1 LAEQAIER
9 LAASGVERETV
20 EPGEVFSRKQVPGGS
35 LDESLVEDGVDAVL
49 EPCAVAGKAGAFGG
63 LQAKVA
69 RVIVWD
75 PDRWQVI
82 EPEQMGQDLG
92 VDLVGFDLC
101 LCDGAGLQRVA
112 NSDGVAEGT
121 EDSDH
126 SPRVKSGLHRDL
138 VKGREVA
145 LREVCDALS
154 RGGEAMAEGDL
165 AGIVEDDSFDIFL
178 VQIETSEWHKIKSPV
193 MTSQRAA
200 ASLKVSC
207 DHRTGSGQNG
217 NYLFELEAQPGGPMG
232 RPDTTAGS
240 KPINPAGR
248 PRSVRP
254 RSPGWDVEVLE
265 HLVPNPVG
273 CSLAQFVAGLQDD
286 HARYDGFGNRLSQ
299 TVTQGTG
306 PASVTLVNGNTN
318 RISSAGY
325 AYDSNG
331 NMTQMPKGSGSM
343 TLDYDLSN
351 RVSGV
356 SHPDGAEQYRYAPDN
371 RRVWRSAGRTACYA
385 HRGNDGQF
393 EWVGYGEGTQE
404 QVILYSPGGQ
414 KMGAYCVIFS
424 PNLQY
429 FAVTASE
436 ENVYYGGRLVGKRL
450 VSVTGSNNGLVS
462 AFTADRLQSK
472 GNGSNYYPY
481 GESKNSTAG
490 DDREGFAT
498 YTRDEKSGLDYADQ
512 RWYASGVGRFN
523 SPDPYQASA
532 ALSSPGS
539 WNRFTY
545 VNSDAINYN
554 DPLGLVSCP
563 ADTPTSVHICSN
575 GELLGYVQILG
586 NASIGNTQLSFHY
599 VGAQD
604 IYESGFCT
612 TSSGLSCYEHDL
624 KIRYFSSFRA
634 ESCTV
639 SQWVVS
645 FGGDCGNSA
654 AAATPLFRFFRGIG
668 LAWWASASIVGE
680 IAALSVAARLPN
692 AIWNQGLNRFRF
704 LVNGSFRYPDLV
716 DQTKRIVYEV
726 KYVDRFNITQQIID
740 TAQGAATAEGGAYSY
755 VLYLYQGA
763 YNALTTS
770 QWKTLSDLGIQVIS
784 FTP

>member
-1 LAEQAIER
+1 
-9 LAASGVERETV
+9 
-20 EPGEVFSRKQVPGGS
+20 
-35 LDESLVEDGVDAVL
+35 VDSVL

-112 NSDGVAEGT
+112 NSDGVDEGT

-126 SPRVKSGLHRDL
+126 SPRVKSGLHCDL
-138 VKGREVA
+138 VKGRQVA
-145 LREVCDALS
+145 LREVCDALAS
-154 RGGEAMAEGDL
+154 GGEAMAKGDL

-178 VQIETSEWHKIKSPV
+178 VQIETSEWHKMKSPV

-240 KPINPAGR
+240 KPISPVGR

-254 RSPGWDVEVLE
+254 RSPGWDVDALE

-306 PASVTLVNGNTN
+306 PSSVTLVNGNTN

-325 AYDSNG
+325 AYDPNG

-385 HRGNDGQF
+385 SRGNDQEGY
-393 EWVGYGEGTQE
+393 WGGYGEGATE

-414 KMGAYCVIFS
+414 KMGAYCLSFS

-436 ENVYYGGRLVGKRL
+436 ENVFYGGRLVGKRL
-450 VSVTGSNNGLVS
+450 VSVTNSNNGLVS
-462 AFTADRLQSK
+462 DFTADRLQSK

-498 YTRDEKSGLDYADQ
+498 YTRDENSGLDYADQ
-512 RWYASGVGRFN
+512 RWYASGVGRFT
-523 SPDPYQASA
+523 SPDPFEPSA
-532 ALSSPGS
+532 NRRDPAS
-539 WNRFTY
+539 WNRYTY
-545 VNSDAINYN
+545 VRNNPSNRTDPKGLFDLDPSDPTNCFFNPSACWNPWPGVIVFPGGGETSWVELDNGTVLYAQYGDSVAWPTVNWSGLMAFAATQAIPFPGAGTLNEPIPWIKFVEWVTAIGRRFPALIALELSVSRMGDEHLPPDPSKCPGKDAFNKPDKAPFSGWTWKGPDSPGGSRGAWVSPDGSQSLHPDLNHPPPVKPHWDYR
-554 DPLGLVSCP
+554 DPLG
-563 ADTPTSVHICSN
+563 T
-575 GELLGYVQILG
+575 
-586 NASIGNTQLSFHY
+586 FWR
-599 VGAQD
+599 
-604 IYESGFCT
+604 
-612 TSSGLSCYEHDL
+612 CYED
-624 KIRYFSSFRA
+624 
-634 ESCTV
+634 
-639 SQWVVS
+639 
-645 FGGDCGNSA
+645 G
-654 AAATPLFRFFRGIG
+654 
-668 LAWWASASIVGE
+668 
-680 IAALSVAARLPN
+680 
-692 AIWNQGLNRFRF
+692 
-704 LVNGSFRYPDLV
+704 
-716 DQTKRIVYEV
+716 RIELRD
-726 KYVDRFNITQQIID
+726 K
-740 TAQGAATAEGGAYSY
+740 
-755 VLYLYQGA
+755 
-763 YNALTTS
+763 
-770 QWKTLSDLGIQVIS
+770 
-784 FTP
+784 